1 MPSLF
6 ITFFCL
12 TLLIILLIFVLSFFK
27 KDNRIQ
33 KTIYVFQI
41 VFATLVLILFS
52 LYIILTTAYN
62 EGVSNIDNAIRW
74 SFAINMLL
82 LLTYNYVG
90 ILLINSADFVNAL
103 IMRKNEIENSK
114 QDDLKKQIKELK
126 EQVELKELQEQVN
139 ELKKKL
145 EK

>member
-1 MPSLF
+1 
-6 ITFFCL
+6 
-12 TLLIILLIFVLSFFK
+12 
-27 KDNRIQ
+27 
-33 KTIYVFQI
+33 
-41 VFATLVLILFS
+41 
-52 LYIILTTAYN
+52 
-62 EGVSNIDNAIRW
+62 
-74 SFAINMLL
+74 MLL

-126 EQVELKELQEQVN
+126 KQVKLKELQEQVN